1 MGEFSADLRYNP
13 SVADDRASAVRLTD
27 VTKTYGPASR
37 RFTAVD
43 ALSLAVPA
51 GSLYGFIGP
60 NGSGKTT
67 TIRLILR
74 ILRPDAGTVEVLG
87 DADGPPARDDVAYL
101 PEQPGLYRQMRVA
114 DVIAF
119 YAGLKNY
126 RPAPG
131 EVAGWLDR
139 LGLGG
144 WGDKRVA
151 ALSKGMGQKVQF
163 IATVIARPKLV
174 ILDEPFSGLDPVN
187 AEVMR
192 DAVLDL
198 KRQGT
203 TTLFSTHEMDTA
215 EQLCDAVVMIYK
227 GRKVLDGPMADV
239 RAGYDADVV
248 RLRVAGDGDVTM
260 LPGVT
265 SATDFGDL
273 KELRLTPG
281 TDPQSVL
288 SAAAS
293 RGRVELFEV
302 TRPSLRDLFVRIVGE
317 DSPREAQR
325 HGEEGHA

>member
-1 MGEFSADLRYNP
+1 MSD
-13 SVADDRASAVRLTD
+13 AVRLND

-43 ALSLAVPA
+43 ALSLSVPA

-74 ILRPDAGTVEVLG
+74 ILRPDAGTVSVLG
-87 DADGPPARDDVAYL
+87 DKDSSPARDDVAYL

-114 DVIAF
+114 DVIRF

-131 EVAGWLDR
+131 EVDGWLDR

-144 WGDKRVA
+144 WGHQRVA

-163 IATVIARPKLV
+163 IATVISRPKLV

-187 AEVMR
+187 AGVMR

-198 KRQGT
+198 KRAGT

-227 GRKVLDGPMADV
+227 GRKVLDGPLSEV
-239 RAGYDADVV
+239 RRGYDADIV
-248 RLRVAGDGDVTM
+248 RLRVSGNGDATT
-260 LPGVT
+260 LPGVA

-288 SAAAS
+288 AAAAS
-293 RGRVELFEV
+293 RGRVDLFEV
-302 TRPSLRDLFVRIVGE
+302 TRPSLRDLFVRIVGGDPE
-317 DSPREAQR
+317 TDERPGGPQ
-325 HGEEGHA
+325 GERVVPVSRQTPGLHDL